1 MKPRLQLQR
10 TRHAATSTCSQS
22 HVEVAAAAAVGR
34 RRRSRSS
41 VGVAAR
47 ARASAASS
55 SSSCW
60 RSSAPHAG
68 ARPPLRHRGG
78 ALLVASPGQREE
90 GGKQQQHQHHHQ
102 RGGPARATELGAA
115 AMIPSLVAASTAVG
129 NALWA
134 RAARQ
139 AFVRE
144 VCRAFNVGDP
154 EELQVCVMRWLGV
167 CGGWEGLKGG
177 REAATLTQSDPG
189 TRQLSRF
196 SSPACARL
204 ANCCRRRPLFPHAGN

>member
-1 MKPRLQLQR
+1 
-10 TRHAATSTCSQS
+10 
-22 HVEVAAAAAVGR
+22 
-34 RRRSRSS
+34 
-41 VGVAAR
+41 
-47 ARASAASS
+47 
-55 SSSCW
+55 
-60 RSSAPHAG
+60 
-68 ARPPLRHRGG
+68 
-78 ALLVASPGQREE
+78 
-90 GGKQQQHQHHHQ
+90 
-102 RGGPARATELGAA
+102 
-115 AMIPSLVAASTAVG
+115 MIPGLVAASTAVG

-154 EELQVCVMRWLGV
+154 DELQVCVMRWLGV

-177 REAATLTQSDPG
+177 REAATSTQSDPG

-204 ANCCRRRPLFPHAGN
+204 ANCCRPPPALSSRWQLHTYCAHARCTPLPPPLHHPKHQDLLAALVLCECVYKKVDMPPQQLVDTVGAFLADFPPGLVSVEAVQLSHNGVEQR